1 VLKWPRYYGN
11 FENFW
16 HCGHIILK
24 KKSAF
29 IENNLII
36 AGMVKA
42 SQYSLN
48 KILVSLGVLLE

>member
-1 VLKWPRYYGN
+1 
-11 FENFW
+11 
-16 HCGHIILK
+16 LK

-36 AGMVKA
+36 AGMVKV

-48 KILVSLGVLLE
+48 KILVSLGVLLKCGLLVKEIMVAS